1 MAFLMLVIVMLVLAQ
16 SLAHS
21 HALHTRTLPH
31 AFVGEFSEAAAT
43 AAMMLMGSRLAGRFR
58 VSLSLLNKSD
68 IFIPVEKKRRL
79 AYAFKTSQMFL
90 SGLRSTLAD
99 AC

>member
-1 MAFLMLVIVMLVLAQ
+1 MAFLMLVIAMLVLAQ

-21 HALHTRTLPH
+21 HALRTLPH

-43 AAMMLMGSRLAGRFR
+43 AAMMLMGSRLSGRFR